1 MKNIYKTL
9 VVMGLFVAVTSCRK
23 TETLDVDFSKYNLD
37 QPKNDTDL
45 DQWLTKTFLDPYN
58 MNVVYRYN
66 RYYYGEPAADV
77 APLKAEN
84 VKPMMQTVM
93 DGFITPYRKI
103 AGLPFIQKTNPKEW
117 VLYGSPL
124 YQTDGSAIAGTA
136 SGGRRITLYGLNNYS
151 TAYSF
156 TKERMFVI
164 HHEFT
169 HILNQ
174 LVNIPIDFE
183 AISEGTY
190 KQPWGSTS
198 ASAAKDNGFLGS
210 YASGSPTE
218 DYAETVATLLVSG
231 QSYYDNY
238 ANTTSNAKAKS
249 RLKQKELNAVNYFNT
264 ALNVDFRSL
273 QREVQD
279 YMQNVIKDPT
289 LSLGYWMSRNLYKT
303 MTINLEDPLYTTN
316 GLSEDFRV
324 PYEQM
329 KTAIL
334 NYSASAK
341 YHMDYMSLR
350 FESATALTVR
360 CAFTASAGSAAG
372 SQYLADYTFSYTVNA
387 NTGAVEFTKIA
398 QAGTTGS
405 YQNAGLFTAGFTN
418 SIQAYLT
425 GKVFTA
431 EWLPKNINGGSYA
444 DFGRLYVKGNPGSNF
459 YGSLGQ
465 TL

>member
-9 VVMGLFVAVTSCRK
+9 VVMGLFVAVSSCRK
-23 TETLDVDFSKYNLD
+23 TETLDVDFNKYNLD
-37 QPKNDTDL
+37 QPKDDSEL
-45 DQWLTKTFLDPYN
+45 GQWLTKTFLDPYN

-84 VKPMMQTVM
+84 VRPMMQTVL
-93 DGFITPYRKI
+93 DGFIKPYTKI
-103 AGLPFIQKTNPKEW
+103 AGLPFVQKTNPKEW

-151 TAYSF
+151 TDYGF
-156 TKERMFVI
+156 TKTRMFII

-174 LVNIPIDFE
+174 LVAIPVDFE
-183 AISEGTY
+183 GISEGTY
-190 KQPWGSTS
+190 KQPWNSTS
-198 ASAAKDNGFLGS
+198 AAVAKSNGFLGS

-231 QSYYDNY
+231 QSYYDDY
-238 ANTTSNAKAKS
+238 TNTAPNDKAKL
-249 RLKQKELNAVNYFNT
+249 RLKQKALNAVNYFNT

-273 QREVQD
+273 QREIQD
-279 YMQNVIKDPT
+279 YMQNEIKDPT
-289 LSLGYWMSRNLYKT
+289 LSFPYWMSKNLYKT
-303 MTINLEDPLYTTN
+303 MTINLEDPLYTAN
-316 GLSEDFRV
+316 GVSEDFRV
-324 PYEQM
+324 PYEQL
-329 KTAIL
+329 KDAIL
-334 NYSASAK
+334 KFNGTVK
-341 YHMDYMSLR
+341 YHLDNITLR
-350 FESATALTVR
+350 FSSATALTVR
-360 CAFTASAGSAAG
+360 LAISPAAG
-372 SQYLADYTFSYTVNA
+372 GGQLFADYTFSYTVNPT
-387 NTGAVEFTKIA
+387 TGAVVFTKIA
-398 QAGTTGS
+398 QAGTADYYANAAVFATAFGS
-405 YQNAGLFTAGFTN
+405 

-425 GKVFTA
+425 GKTFIGA
-431 EWLPKNINGGSYA
+431 WMPKNINGGSYA
-444 DFGRLYVKGNPGSNF
+444 DFGRLYVKDNPGNYF